1 MPVVP
6 SVSATGVSTSQMLA
20 PGAMVCAHSTSSV
33 VSPAQP
39 TSPLASVGSQAGT
52 FPAGW
57 MMLKDGGAGR
67 PNSASKVA
75 RSALIVGDPNE
86 STITMVWPLPV
97 IPVLNRG
104 CSLYAVWIWAG
115 T

>member
-1 MPVVP
+1 MP
-6 SVSATGVSTSQMLA
+6 SVSATGVSTSRMFA
-20 PGAMVCAHSTSSV
+20 PGAMLCAHSTSRV

-57 MMLKDGGAGR
+57 MILKDGGAGR
-67 PNSASKVA
+67 LYWASKVA
-75 RSALIVGDPNE
+75 RSAWIVGEPNE

-97 IPVLNRG
+97 IPLLNRG
-104 CSLYAVWIWAG
+104 CSL
-115 T
+115 